1 MIGLR
6 VRIRPKSRDAIEKF
20 RYDMKRNN
28 VMYVT
33 DRKRL
38 WHIFNPD
45 SGINL
50 WVHPTDDPNWEII
63 R

>member
-6 VRIRPKSRDAIEKF
+6 VRVRPKSRDAKQKF
-20 RYDMKRNN
+20 IYDLKRCDI
-28 VMYVT
+28 MYVT

-38 WHIFNPD
+38 WHLFNPN
-45 SGINL
+45 SGMSL
-50 WVHPTDDPNWEII
+50 YVHPTDDPNWEII